1 MWQWIKLL
9 VFLGFSVAILTG
21 CGQESPPAEAEQPI
35 EEEDST
41 TEEATTVIDP
51 STIAETT
58 QKLDGERIINADSEP
73 GNWLSHGRT
82 YDEQRF
88 SPLDQITT
96 ENIGEL
102 ELAWYQDTGSK
113 RGLEATPIV
122 VDGVMYTTGAWST
135 VQAYDAKTGERI
147 WEYDPM
153 VPKSWGKYACCDV
166 VNRGAAV
173 WKGRVYVGTI
183 DGRLVALDAVT
194 GEVDWDVLTIDKERP
209 YTITGAPRVLKD
221 LIIIGNGGAELG
233 VRGYITAYDTETGEQ
248 KWRFY
253 TVPGDPNEPFESPA
267 VEAAAKTW
275 LGGKWWEVG
284 GGGTV
289 WDSMAYDPEL
299 NLLYIGVGN
308 GSPWNRYIRSPGGG
322 DNLYLSSIVAINPD
336 DGSLVWYYQTTPGDN
351 WDYTATQHIILADI
365 EINGEVRKTAIQA
378 PKNGFFYV
386 IDRTDGSFISAE
398 AYVPVNWA
406 SHIDPETGRPVE
418 TDDAN
423 YSAEAKTVFPGP
435 LGGHNWHPMT
445 YSPMTG
451 LVYIPALDLSFTYAQ
466 DNAFKHEPGQWNLG
480 VRFDPAEPAAPATP
494 EEQMEIL
501 KSVQGRLL
509 AWDPVSQKEQ
519 WRIEH
524 TSAWNGGLLSTAGN
538 LVFQGRSDGMFAA
551 YTADSGELVWERE
564 VHTGI
569 IAAPVSYEIDGEQY
583 IAVVAGWGGAFGTAA
598 GVPRH
603 KGNVLQ
609 EGRVLAFK
617 LKGKAEM
624 PAPAITYVNMVQPP
638 EEITTTPE
646 RLFNG
651 QQKYQL
657 YCGTCHGSN
666 VTSGSQIP
674 DLKYLNEAG
683 YARFESVVPQGVL
696 EGLGMPKFD
705 HVLSDDDVADVKAFV
720 AEATRLAIAFCDTT
734 YPEDFPEFFGTS
746 CTKREVDNSAVA
758 EPGTDE

>member
-1 MWQWIKLL
+1 MWRLIKSITFCGILIG
-9 VFLGFSVAILTG
+9 VLTG
-21 CGQESPPAEAEQPI
+21 CSQ
-35 EEEDST
+35 DST
-41 TEEATTVIDP
+41 STEPQGTSSDAFQAASSSGEISALAAID
-51 STIAETT
+51 TA
-58 QKLDGERIINADSEP
+58 RIINANAEP
-73 GNWLSHGRT
+73 GSWLSHGRT

-96 ENIGEL
+96 ENIQEL
-102 ELAWYQDTGSK
+102 ELAWYQDSGSK

-122 VDGVMYTTGAWST
+122 VDGVMYTSGAWST
-135 VQAYDAKTGERI
+135 VHAYDAKTGEII
-147 WEYDPM
+147 WEYDPQ

-166 VNRGAAV
+166 VNRGVAV

-183 DGRLVALDAVT
+183 DGRLVALDAAT
-194 GEVDWDVLTIDKERP
+194 GEVSWDVLTIDKSRP

-221 LIIIGNGGAELG
+221 MIIIGNGGAELG
-233 VRGYITAYDTETGEQ
+233 VRGYITAYDTATGDQ

-267 VEAAAKTW
+267 MEQAAKTW

-322 DNLYLSSIVAINPD
+322 DNLYLSSIVALNPD

-365 EINGEVRKTAIQA
+365 EINGELRKTAIQA

-386 IDRTDGSFISAE
+386 IDRTDGSFISAQ

-418 TDDAN
+418 TDASN
-423 YSAEAKTVFPGP
+423 YSVEAKTVFPGP

-445 YSPMTG
+445 YSPTTG
-451 LVYIPALDLSFTYAQ
+451 LVYIPALDLEFTYAQ
-466 DNAFKHEPGQWNLG
+466 DNAFKHEPGEWNLG
-480 VRFDPAEPAAPATP
+480 IAFAPEEPAPPATP
-494 EEQMEIL
+494 EEQMEAL
-501 KSVQGRLL
+501 RGVQGRLL
-509 AWDPVSQKEQ
+509 AWDPVTQKEM
-519 WRIEH
+519 WRVEH
-524 TSAWNGGLLSTAGN
+524 ASAWNGGLLSTAGN

-551 YTADSGELVWERE
+551 YTADNGELVWETE

-583 IAVVAGWGGAFGTAA
+583 IAVVAGWGGAFGTTA

-603 KGNVLQ
+603 KGNVLE

-617 LKGKAEM
+617 LNGGGEL
-624 PAPAITYVNMVQPP
+624 PEPAITHVNMEVPP
-638 EEITTTPE
+638 EDVTGTPE
-646 RLFNG
+646 QLFNG
-651 QQKYQL
+651 QQKYTQ
-657 YCGTCHGSN
+657 YCSICHGAG

-674 DLKYLNEAG
+674 DLKYMTESG
-683 YARFESVVPQGVL
+683 YARFDTVVFNGVF

-705 HVLSDDDVADVKAFV
+705 HVLSEQDVADVKAYI
-720 AEATRLAIAFCDTT
+720 AEVTRGTIAFCEST
-734 YPEDFPEFFGTS
+734 YPTEFPEFFGTS
-746 CTKREVDNSAVA
+746 CTKRQVDNSEVVS
-758 EPGTDE
+758 EEISD